1 MNQNKTKCKKWFKEL
16 QNELCKTIENIERDF
31 GSKAKF
37 KSHKWKKGEFRII
50 NGDVI
55 EKGGIAFSNVTGKF
69 PKHFA
74 HEIPGTKKNRNFW
87 SSGVSV
93 ILHPKN
99 PKVPALHFNTR
110 HIITGKSWFGG
121 GIDATPSFKNRNMEI
136 QFHNKLRT
144 MCNIHDKKYYRKYKK
159 WCDEYFFLPHRYE
172 IRGIGGIFFDY
183 LMNDWDKDFEFIK
196 DTGLTFNSLVNTIV
210 REQNKKK
217 WTKKHK
223 ETQLLKRGRYVE
235 YNLLYDRGTKF
246 GLNSGGNIDAILMSM
261 PPNAKWD

>member
-1 MNQNKTKCKKWFKEL
+1 MSQNKTRCKKWFKEL

-74 HEIPGTKKNRNFW
+74 HEIPGTEENRNFW

-121 GIDATPSFKNRNMEI
+121 GIDATPSFKNRKMETHPNS
-136 QFHNKLRT
+136 QEG
-144 MCNIHDKKYYRKYKK
+144 Y
-159 WCDEYFFLPHRYE
+159 
-172 IRGIGGIFFDY
+172 IFQRS
-183 LMNDWDKDFEFIK
+183 
-196 DTGLTFNSLVNTIV
+196 GSL
-210 REQNKKK
+210 EAAP
-217 WTKKHK
+217 
-223 ETQLLKRGRYVE
+223 LLNHHLKIAK
-235 YNLLYDRGTKF
+235 KF
-246 GLNSGGNIDAILMSM
+246 GKLSKS
-261 PPNAKWD
+261 